1 MVHAATDE
9 RVITRS
15 KTLATPTSKPAS
27 SYEWPLWV
35 ESRRMQPLH
44 RPVIHGN
51 STRLDPGQ
59 ARVVRKL
66 HPLSY
71 RIAHLRKRIP
81 RADHAEAL
89 GYRHQ
94 VVARDAVE
102 LAVDAHQVLVGPLAV
117 GVVGV
122 GDVVGGGEFPARSEE
137 HTSELQSL
145 MRTSYA
151 VF

>member
-1 MVHAATDE
+1 M
-9 RVITRS
+9 TRS

-59 ARVVRKL
+59 ARVVRNI

-71 RIAHLRKRIP
+71 RIEHLHKSIT
-81 RADHAEAL
+81 RADPAESL
-89 GYRHQ
+89 GYRPKAAAREAFEFA
-94 VVARDAVE
+94 VAAPP
-102 LAVDAHQVLVGPLAV
+102 VLVGPLAA
-117 GVVGV
+117 GV
-122 GDVVGGGEFPARSEE
+122 
-137 HTSELQSL
+137 
-145 MRTSYA
+145 
-151 VF
+151 

>member
-1 MVHAATDE
+1 MVHAAPDE

-27 SYEWPLWV
+27 SYEWQLWV

-66 HPLSY
+66 PPLSY
-71 RIAHLRKRIP
+71 RIAHMRQRTP
-81 RADHAEAL
+81 RADYAEAL
-89 GYRHQ
+89 GSRHQ
-94 VVARDAVE
+94 VVAPDTVD
-102 LAVDAHQVLVGPLAV
+102 LAVDAHQ
-117 GVVGV
+117 
-122 GDVVGGGEFPARSEE
+122 
-137 HTSELQSL
+137 
-145 MRTSYA
+145 
-151 VF
+151 

>member
-1 MVHAATDE
+1 
-9 RVITRS
+9 
-15 KTLATPTSKPAS
+15 
-27 SYEWPLWV
+27 
-35 ESRRMQPLH
+35 MQPLH

-102 LAVDAHQVLVGPLAV
+102 LAVDAHQVL
-117 GVVGV
+117 
-122 GDVVGGGEFPARSEE
+122 RSEE

-145 MRTSYA
+145 MRISSA
-151 VF
+151 VLRLKKKKPHKNTN

>member
-1 MVHAATDE
+1 MVHAAPDE

-81 RADHAEAL
+81 RAAHADAL
-89 GYRHQ
+89 SYRHQ
-94 VVARDAVE
+94 FAARDAVS
-102 LAVDAHQVLVGPLAV
+102 LSADTPPAL
-117 GVVGV
+117 
-122 GDVVGGGEFPARSEE
+122 GGTHA
-137 HTSELQSL
+137 
-145 MRTSYA
+145 
-151 VF
+151 